1 MIIIISIIITSVTKN
16 PNAFHISSYSA
27 QIQHSAPAQLSSDAS
42 SDLSSYQLI
51 SIPLPAPVAVAVAA
65 TTTFASATSIEI
77 TAMAAATMMP
87 IATAMRMLMAITM
100 ATA

>member
-1 MIIIISIIITSVTKN
+1 MIIIINIITISITAIS
-16 PNAFHISSYSA
+16 NAFNISSYSA
-27 QIQHSAPAQLSSDAS
+27 QIQHSAPAQISSDAS

-65 TTTFASATSIEI
+65 TTAFASATSIEI

-100 ATA
+100 AAA